1 MNNKIKII
9 ACIMIFLV
17 GLSVMLYPSISN
29 FMHQRAQVGVID
41 DYREKAEKMS
51 KGQLDEL
58 KDEARKYNARLA
70 AAINGSDQS
79 AAAPAADNGYF
90 KLLNINDDVMAYI
103 SIPLC
108 DINLPIRHGCDEE
121 VLQQSAGHLP
131 GSSLPIGGESTHAV
145 ITAHRG
151 LPSAKL
157 FTNLDALKLGDQF
170 YIHVLDEILA
180 YEVDQIKVV
189 LPDDTRDLRI
199 IEGED
204 YVTLVTCTPYG
215 INTHRLLVRGKRTEY
230 IPELEE
236 AQTAEG
242 KRKQVKTF
250 IFYLLGFVA
259 AVLVIVLIYII
270 KKKLDKN
277 KKIGENNKVN

>member
-1 MNNKIKII
+1 
-9 ACIMIFLV
+9 MIFLV

-41 DYREKAEKMS
+41 DYREKAEKMT
-51 KGQLDEL
+51 KEQIDEM
-58 KDEARKYNARLA
+58 KNAAREYNARIAEVSIKQNA
-70 AAINGSDQS
+70 ASSS
-79 AAAPAADNGYF
+79 ASPDYWGI
-90 KLLNINDDVMAYI
+90 LNINDDVMAYI

-131 GSSLPIGGESTHAV
+131 ESSLPIGGESTHAV

-157 FTNLDALKLGDQF
+157 FTNIDALKLGDQF

-189 LPDDTRDLRI
+189 LPEDTTDLRI

-215 INTHRLLVRGKRTEY
+215 INTHRLLVRGKRTAYVPQVEEQQAAETKKKNNRMMMLY
-230 IPELEE
+230 IAGIL
-236 AQTAEG
+236 
-242 KRKQVKTF
+242 
-250 IFYLLGFVA
+250 A
-259 AVLVIVLIYII
+259 AILVICIAYILR
-270 KKKLDKN
+270 KKFLN
-277 KKIGENNKVN
+277 KENK